1 VPRLFADNPAR
12 AKEGF
17 ESNTD
22 LAFRDLT
29 KVLGRFFTAENLA
42 ADKSMAYIASP
53 K

>member
-1 VPRLFADNPAR
+1 VPRLFTDNLAR
-12 AKEGF
+12 SKEGF
-17 ESNTD
+17 ETNID

-29 KVLGRFFTAENLA
+29 KVLGRFFTAENLS